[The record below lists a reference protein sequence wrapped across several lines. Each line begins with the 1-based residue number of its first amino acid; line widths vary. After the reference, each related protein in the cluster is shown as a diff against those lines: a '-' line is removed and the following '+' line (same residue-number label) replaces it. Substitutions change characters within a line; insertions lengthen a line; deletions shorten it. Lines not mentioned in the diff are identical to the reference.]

1 MGFRKMESDACNVF
15 LIALCTFLLIP
26 LYRLVIEI
34 KAALLLVSL
43 VLKLC
48 IMNKS

>member
-1 MGFRKMESDACNVF
+1 MGFRKMESDACDVVF

-34 KAALLLVSL
+34 KAALVW
-43 VLKLC
+43 
-48 IMNKS
+48 